1 MEKNAPQIPACA
13 SDTAEAQARRYFP
26 RGLIQP
32 AGSFRFSVDALLLAE
47 FAAGSLKRP
56 VRGLDLGCGCGVVG
70 LGILLRLPNAQ
81 FVGLDIDPELTA
93 AAAQNA
99 ALLGLSGQYQA
110 VTADIRD
117 CESLTEL
124 PPGGFDLVVAN
135 PPYRKANSGRL
146 PPTELRT
153 AALFETRGG
162 LDAFV
167 AVAAR
172 ALKNGGRFCCIYSAE
187 RLPELCAALAARQL
201 TPKRICPVH
210 GRAGDAALLVLMEA
224 RRNGRPGLKWE
235 PAIYLAE
242 N

>member
-1 MEKNAPQIPACA
+1 M
-13 SDTAEAQARRYFP
+13 
-26 RGLIQP
+26 
-32 AGSFRFSVDALLLAE
+32 
-47 FAAGSLKRP
+47 
-56 VRGLDLGCGCGVVG
+56 
-70 LGILLRLPNAQ
+70 
-81 FVGLDIDPELTA
+81 
-93 AAAQNA
+93 
-99 ALLGLSGQYQA
+99 
-110 VTADIRD
+110 
-117 CESLTEL
+117 
-124 PPGGFDLVVAN
+124 
-135 PPYRKANSGRL
+135 
-146 PPTELRT
+146 
-153 AALFETRGG
+153 
-162 LDAFV
+162 